1 MKAMKFLSMAAI
13 CVFGSALLFSGCS
26 ESGKSSG
33 VYQPGTYT
41 ASAEGYG
48 GDVTV
53 EVKFDSESILSVTI
67 LDQTDRPHR
76 NKEGV
81 PTIQQK

>member
-33 VYQPGTYT
+33 HH
-41 ASAEGYG
+41 ASLLLNCWNPFLIPVWPVGYNQ
-48 GDVTV
+48 
-53 EVKFDSESILSVTI
+53 L
-67 LDQTDRPHR
+67 
-76 NKEGV
+76 
-81 PTIQQK
+81 QQS

>member
-53 EVKFDSESILSVTI
+53 EVII
-67 LDQTDRPHR
+67 
-76 NKEGV
+76 
-81 PTIQQK
+81 